1 MISNRSD
8 SEIRELQEAFRL
20 LTRSTNTLEEAY
32 STLKTQTNRL
42 NLDLE
47 ESRNFLLDM
56 VTSLNCGVLVTDLE
70 GKIIMKNPE
79 AIRLNTD
86 NEPLVREWT
95 GSADKT
101 GTSNQLKKQKISWDA
116 PDGKKLAISV
126 SSLRR
131 GVEGGKAGYILIIED
146 VTEVV
151 RLRKQA
157 NRSERL
163 AAIGQVAAGM
173 AHEIRNP
180 LGGMELYASLLGR
193 DLKGDEN
200 KLKMVKRISAGIQA
214 VNNVVS
220 NTLLFTREPIPA
232 MREFDMKTI
241 LEDIMEFA
249 GYVFDQN
256 HIKVKTR
263 LPKEPILMK
272 GDPDLLRQVILN
284 LIHNSV
290 QAMPGSGE
298 FFISGISVEKNK
310 KPFVEIVT
318 RDTGSGIPDNIRD
331 KVFDPFFTTKDSGS
345 GLGLAIASQITQAH
359 GGYIDL
365 IDTAKKGAGF
375 IICLPRGDF

>member
-1 MISNRSD
+1 MISNGSD
-8 SEIRELQEAFRL
+8 SEIRKLQEAFRL

-32 STLKTQTNRL
+32 STLKNQTNRL
-42 NLDLE
+42 NLDLQ
-47 ESRNFLLDM
+47 ESRNFLVDM

-70 GKIIMKNPE
+70 GRIIMKNPE
-79 AIRLNTD
+79 AIRLDTD

-95 GSADKT
+95 GMAGKT
-101 GTSNQLKKQKISWDA
+101 GTASQLKKQKISWDA

-131 GVEGGKAGYILIIED
+131 GTEAGKTGYIFIIED

-151 RLRKQA
+151 RLRKQG

-180 LGGMELYASLLGR
+180 LGGMELYASLLVR
-193 DLKGDEN
+193 ELKGDED
-200 KLKMVKRISAGIQA
+200 KLKMVNRISAGIQA

-232 MREFDMKTI
+232 MREFDMKTL
-241 LEDIMEFA
+241 LEDTMEFA

-256 HIKVKTR
+256 HIQVKTS
-263 LPKEPILMK
+263 LPKEAILMK
-272 GDPDLLRQVILN
+272 GDPDLVRQVILN

-290 QAMPGSGE
+290 QAMPDSGE
-298 FFISGISVEKNK
+298 FFLSAISVEKNR

-365 IDTAKKGAGF
+365 IDTAQKGAGF
-375 IICLPRGDF
+375 IICLPQGDF